1 MADLNFL
8 LNTDDCTAITFNTP
22 TTDLQFIEYMTG
34 EVVRDYTNV
43 DKYTITYSN
52 NCCSPGTVV
61 NVAPRYDF
69 IPSID
74 ACNVGTNVY
83 SIQLDGIHG
92 DLIQSFLVGIDPAT
106 PAITPYTNTGGIV
119 TFDLTLVPG
128 TVSSNIIITLTT
140 ISGFEYTITFLI
152 TQDANPLNLCS
163 GVLSTVDIVYPAL
176 PTNIVVTTQ
185 LGVYATT
192 GLLNPAIGV
201 SFTITADNPGVI
213 GNSISIVEDGIN
225 TVEDLVLAW
234 NIANPTNTCTI
245 VYTSGVA
252 YISNILTYTPTGGI
266 DVEIPQELDFNLL
279 IGQTTVTPGTYQI
292 IICEVL
298 YDATAECIQNHIFI
312 DCGSLKCQVVNK
324 WIQCID
330 SNIMDFYNA
339 LTWANAC
346 TDTITYEEICA
357 LYEILYIILTS
368 DDCYGMLDECNCS
381 NATTIANKLHPV
393 SYPTYTNTSPCS
405 TC

>member
-1 MADLNFL
+1 MADINF

-22 TTDLQFIEYMTG
+22 TTTLQFIEYMTG

-61 NVAPRYDF
+61 NVAPRYIF
-69 IPSID
+69 VPTID
-74 ACNVGTNVY
+74 SCNVGTNVY
-83 SIQLDGIHG
+83 TIELAGIHG

-106 PAITPYTNTGGIV
+106 PVITAYTNTAGLV
-119 TFDLTLVPG
+119 TFNLTLVPG
-128 TVSSNIIITLTT
+128 TVMNNITIVLTT
-140 ISGFEYTITFLI
+140 ISGFEYTITFII
-152 TQDANPLNLCS
+152 TQDANPLTLCS
-163 GVLSTVDIVYPAL
+163 GVLSTVEITYPAL
-176 PTNIVVTTQ
+176 PSNVVIATQ
-185 LGVYATT
+185 LAVYATT
-192 GLLNPAIGV
+192 GLLNPSPGI

-213 GNSISIVEDGIN
+213 GNNISIIEDGFN
-225 TVEDLVLAW
+225 TSEDLVTAW
-234 NIANPTNTCTI
+234 NAANPSNTCTLI
-245 VYTSGVA
+245 YTSGVA
-252 YISNILTYTPTGGI
+252 YIGNVLTYEPAGGI
-266 DVEIPQELDFNLL
+266 DVVIPQELDFNIL
-279 IGQTTVTPGTYQI
+279 IGQTTVSPGTYQV

-298 YDATAECIQNHIFI
+298 YNATSTCIQNHIFI

-339 LTWANAC
+339 LTWSNDC
-346 TDTITYEEICA
+346 TTTITYEEICA
-357 LYEILYIILTS
+357 LYEILWIILTS
-368 DDCYGMLDECNCS
+368 DNCYGTLDECNCS